1 MMRIKSDDSTIIIPV
16 NSGLHI
22 IYENNIKDELLTNL
36 NSYFGQKK
44 KTKCI
49 VFNEDNELISP
60 KDAEFI
66 YISSKENL
74 DNIFNF
80 KSKTLLND
88 SIENFID
95 ENPNMFCSIDRIREE
110 LRNLLT
116 DKGMFKIKRVLEYG
130 TNINLNFETTN
141 FAISK
146 ILQNLIIDVSY
157 IKQSEQFIILYNL
170 LLFINR
176 NKFNVVYID
185 FPIDNDS
192 IDWLKSIESNNNII
206 LVSNESIEDYMAK
219 EFESM
224 IILTNNNFVEQID
237 LEKEKSSLLS
247 YALHPIV
254 FNHPEYQN
262 EKIVEII
269 DMFTDKTT
277 CFFVKFITN
286 NTLNYL

>member
-1 MMRIKSDDSTIIIPV
+1 MS
-16 NSGLHI
+16 
-22 IYENNIKDELLTNL
+22 
-36 NSYFGQKK
+36 F
-44 KTKCI
+44 
-49 VFNEDNELISP
+49 
-60 KDAEFI
+60 
-66 YISSKENL
+66 
-74 DNIFNF
+74 
-80 KSKTLLND
+80 
-88 SIENFID
+88 
-95 ENPNMFCSIDRIREE
+95 
-110 LRNLLT
+110 
-116 DKGMFKIKRVLEYG
+116 
-130 TNINLNFETTN
+130 
-141 FAISK
+141 
-146 ILQNLIIDVSY
+146 

-254 FNHPEYQN
+254 FKHPEYQN

-269 DMFTDKTT
+269 DMFTDKSTS
-277 CFFVKFITN
+277 FFVKFITN
-286 NTLNYL
+286 NALNIL